1 MGSKSPAILKDELLA
16 RGWTVANL
24 AYALQSGIL
33 PNGDAFGG
41 SMAEVVVA
49 GTSFLTDADRK
60 AIATYLLDPEGTGE
74 IPEAAPAPV
83 EAPMA
88 GMDHSQM
95 DMGNGN

>member
-1 MGSKSPAILKDELLA
+1 
-16 RGWTVANL
+16 
-24 AYALQSGIL
+24 
-33 PNGDAFGG
+33 
-41 SMAEVVVA
+41 MAEVVVA
-49 GTSFLTDADRK
+49 GTSFLTDADRE

-83 EAPMA
+83 ETPMA